1 MPAKKKRPLLN
12 DEVFVTYKYV
22 EMPNGRMK
30 RKKVFKKITKAYKII
45 SEEQMEE
52 INNSFSL
59 FDRDNNGIIDTHEL
73 KNALRALGVY
83 FNKKDL

>member
-45 SEEQMEE
+45 SEE
-52 INNSFSL
+52 
-59 FDRDNNGIIDTHEL
+59 
-73 KNALRALGVY
+73 
-83 FNKKDL
+83 